1 MPRGNAAVTKVFYK
15 GKTDDFIIFVE
26 SLEQVNAWKKDSSIP
41 LAQVVDSFKILV
53 THKQGAQGQLDEA
66 SKASLENEFDTKNE
80 DEVIK
85 KILTEGHPQT
95 SEVWSTRSP
104 SVRSQLLHVLT
115 AMFSQNSER
124 SGDRNETKGPRQGHP
139 TA

>member
-1 MPRGNAAVTKVFYK
+1 MPRGNAAVTKVHFQ
-15 GKTDDFIIFVE
+15 GKTDDFIVFVE
-26 SLEQVNAWKKDSSIP
+26 SAEDVAKWKKDSSIP
-41 LAQVVDSFKILV
+41 LAQVVNSFKIMV

-66 SKASLENEFDTKNE
+66 SNASLENEFGTKNE

-85 KILTEGHPQT
+85 KILTDGQAQT
-95 SEVWSTRSP
+95 SE
-104 SVRSQLLHVLT
+104 
-115 AMFSQNSER
+115 ASER